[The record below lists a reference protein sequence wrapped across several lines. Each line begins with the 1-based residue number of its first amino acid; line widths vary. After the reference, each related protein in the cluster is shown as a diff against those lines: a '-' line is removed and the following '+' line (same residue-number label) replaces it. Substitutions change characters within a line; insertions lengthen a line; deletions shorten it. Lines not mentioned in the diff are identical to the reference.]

1 MLSNKWTF
9 SLTSLVVLIVF
20 GLICAVPFV
29 SANDGDEAHV
39 DKAGVKTKGTV
50 GTHVD
55 FGVTLSAAESM
66 MDVSFRGDANADNI
80 QIMRRDPDESTIQ
93 LLATFGVVVHLSD
106 PDPTPVADT
115 EGELVERTGAFE
127 IADVVIDAYD
137 EEGRALGLLSTAA
150 EAVAAGTNN
159 DPDEPIVTLSHRD
172 PNNPGKAFLIQ
183 IDEERLVA
191 AYTALRGGGASLV
204 IGTLIIS
211 IPPQT
216 VQDATLS
223 EVIRQRKGEHE
234 PHWNVVSNVFQI
246 DFVMMDTGAPDVVT
260 IDRIL
265 DRSAFSPIETGPFNV
280 RVILTEEPRMGL
292 ESGLTTDMIQV
303 DGGGSAT
310 AVVAGLTIDGGL
322 TDTDSPV
329 RTQGD
334 LTLGMIG
341 TYYIAGTSADADAAV
356 AVEDTGTEVADNIPT
371 ATGRDNEYY
380 TYSVTIT
387 PDAGVTGDL
396 TVSIKQF
403 EDHVKRV
410 SNEYLPLTA
419 EERVATT
426 LGDETTA
433 RDVRLAN
440 ETITVAVNTAADT
453 NVTAA
458 TTAYEARDLV
468 LAAVANEFLLGNK
481 AVIPAGGYLVIAVDS
496 GKAGIAGS
504 SAKLAEK
511 VSAASK
517 LYNIFDPGD
526 NFLPFPADDLDNFF
540 RNGGTLNLGYADIT
554 AATGSGHDDSKAVAA
569 ADHADNTGYAGATT
583 NAYAAGALIINEIMW
598 GLNGAGDPTTG
609 SQYIELHNPG
619 TAAITI
625 DSKEWVITA
634 GSLPTGYAA
643 IDTVSNNPATGYWA
657 PPGNGGVTAAS
668 VENPTVI
675 DLVSMS
681 RVTDGTDGTAA
692 ASWAASMRPSAN
704 ISGRRIGS
712 PGAANVYVMPAAV
725 EADTEPVTPAA
736 AVAKSGDLMISE
748 IMVASNDGRLPQ
760 WIEIAN
766 VSATA
771 VSVSG
776 WSLEVENDSAD
787 ADVVG
792 AGDTIVIDLGDI
804 EIGADQVA
812 LVVTKEGRDTSGI
825 GDGEGDLRADRIINV
840 QSDVSPDNARYT
852 LISEMGFMLSLI
864 PPQTGAV
871 RKPGDVVGNLEGGW
885 ELPASEGDRSSL
897 IRREMGEAGE
907 IMGTDAAGWVL
918 ASDTMLSGA
927 YLTTYYGSADDMGTP
942 GYNAGGNLPVELSK
956 FGAKRDPLTGAVVIT
971 WSTQSELNNAGFF
984 IKRSQQTH
992 GKFVVVN
999 PTMIAGAGTTAE
1011 KQSYTYTDATA
1022 EPNIVYYYQIEDVS
1036 LDGNRQTLTR
1046 AHRLKGHVGAAGKAT
1061 TTWGDLKSSRD

>member
-1 MLSNKWTF
+1 MLSKTKLTF
-9 SLTSLVVLIVF
+9 SLTCLVVLLAF
-20 GLICAVPFV
+20 GLICFVPFA

-39 DKAGVKTKGTV
+39 DSAGKKTKGTI
-50 GTHVD
+50 GPHVD
-55 FGVTLSAAESM
+55 FSTTLSAAESM
-66 MDVSFRGDANADNI
+66 MDVSFRGDGDANNI
-80 QIMRRDPDESTIQ
+80 QIMRRDATEKTLQ
-93 LLATFGVVVHLSD
+93 LLAKFGVVVHLSD
-106 PDPTPVADT
+106 PAIT
-115 EGELVERTGAFE
+115 GEDNEDALAERTGAFE

-137 EEGRALGLLSTAA
+137 EKGRALGLLDTAA
-150 EAVAAGTNN
+150 ETV
-159 DPDEPIVTLSHRD
+159 DVVTLSHRD
-172 PNNPGKAFLIQ
+172 PNNPGKEFLIQ
-183 IDEERLVA
+183 IDEARLVA
-191 AYTALRGGGASLV
+191 AYTAVRGGGASLT

-211 IPPQT
+211 IGPQA
-216 VQDATLS
+216 VQDATLA
-223 EVIRQRKGEHE
+223 EVIKQRKGEHE
-234 PHWNVVSNVFQI
+234 PHWNARSNVFQI
-246 DFVMMDTGAPDVVT
+246 DFVMMDTGAPEVVT

-280 RVILTEEPRMGL
+280 RVILTEEPRMGTA
-292 ESGLTTDMIQV
+292 SGLTTDMIQV

-310 AVVAGLTIDGGL
+310 AVVAGLTIEGGVDDDG
-322 TDTDSPV
+322 
-329 RTQGD
+329 RTTGD

-341 TYYIAGTSADADAAV
+341 TYYVAGANDTDAVAITAAV
-356 AVEDTGTEVADNIPT
+356 PADNIPPV

-387 PDAGVTGDL
+387 PNAGVTGDL

-403 EDHVKRV
+403 EDHKKRV

-426 LGDETTA
+426 LGAAENA
-433 RDVRLAN
+433 RNARLAN
-440 ETITVAVNTAADT
+440 ETITVPVNTAADT
-453 NVTAA
+453 NVAAATAA
-458 TTAYEARDLV
+458 YKTRQEGV
-468 LAAVANEFLLGNK
+468 LDKVVNEIQLANK
-481 AVIPAGGYLVIAVDS
+481 AYIPAGGYLVLVADA

-511 VSAASK
+511 VSAASQ
-517 LYNIFDPGD
+517 LYNTMGLG
-526 NFLPFPADDLDNFF
+526 LPFPADDLDNFF
-540 RNGGTLNLGYADIT
+540 RNGGTLNLGYADIP

-569 ADHADNTGYAGATT
+569 SDHADNTGYAGATT

-598 GLNGAGDPTTG
+598 GLDGAGKD

-643 IDTVSNNPATGYWA
+643 IDTVGNNPASGYWA
-657 PPGNGGVTAAS
+657 VPGNGGVTAATDAY
-668 VENPTVI
+668 PTVI

-712 PGAANVYVMPAAV
+712 PGAANTYVMPTVVAPP
-725 EADTEPVTPAA
+725 TEPTAPAT
-736 AVAKSGDLMISE
+736 AVAKADDLMITE

-776 WSLEVENDSAD
+776 WSLAVDNDSAD

-792 AGDTIVIDLGDI
+792 ASIDLDLGDV

-812 LVVTKEGRDTSGI
+812 LVVSKESARNSGVDLA
-825 GDGEGDLRADRIINV
+825 GVARAEGDANAGNFDADRIIDV
-840 QSDVSPDNARYT
+840 QSQVSPTNARYS

-871 RKPGDVVGNLEGGW
+871 RTPGDVVGNLGGGW
-885 ELPASEGDRSSL
+885 ELPMEEDLRSSL
-897 IRREMGEAGE
+897 IRREMDEADMAT
-907 IMGTDAAGWVL
+907 MGTER
-918 ASDTMLSGA
+918 
-927 YLTTYYGSADDMGTP
+927 LTVGCLHPIRCSAVP
-942 GYNAGGNLPVELSK
+942 IV
-956 FGAKRDPLTGAVVIT
+956 R
-971 WSTQSELNNAGFF
+971 
-984 IKRSQQTH
+984 
-992 GKFVVVN
+992 
-999 PTMIAGAGTTAE
+999 PTTVAMTI
-1011 KQSYTYTDATA
+1011 
-1022 EPNIVYYYQIEDVS
+1022 
-1036 LDGNRQTLTR
+1036 
-1046 AHRLKGHVGAAGKAT
+1046 
-1061 TTWGDLKSSRD
+1061 

>member
-9 SLTSLVVLIVF
+9 SLTSLVVLIAF
-20 GLICAVPFV
+20 GLICAVPFA

-39 DKAGVKTKGTV
+39 DKAGAKTKGTI
-50 GTHVD
+50 GPHVD
-55 FGVTLSAAESM
+55 FGVTLSAAETV
-66 MDVSFRGDANADNI
+66 MDVSYRGDADANNI
-80 QIMRRDPDESTIQ
+80 QIMRRDDTDANTNTTTIQ

-106 PDPTPVADT
+106 PDPTPTVED
-115 EGELVERTGAFE
+115 EELVERKGPFS
-127 IADVVIDAYD
+127 ISDVIIDAYD
-137 EEGRALGLLSTAA
+137 EEGRALGVLDIDA
-150 EAVAAGTNN
+150 ETV
-159 DPDEPIVTLSHRD
+159 DIVTLSHRD
-172 PNNPGKAFLIQ
+172 PNNPGKEFLIQ
-183 IDEERLVA
+183 IDEAKLVA
-191 AYTALRGGGASLV
+191 AYTPARGGGASLV

-211 IPPQT
+211 IPPQS

-234 PHWNVVSNVFQI
+234 PHWNKVSNVFQI
-246 DFVMMDTGAPDVVT
+246 DFVDVDTWDPEVVT

-280 RVILTEEPRMGL
+280 RVILTEEPRMGTA
-292 ESGLTTDMIQV
+292 SGLTTDMIQV

-310 AVVAGLTIDGGL
+310 AVVAGLTIDG
-322 TDTDSPV
+322 DV
-329 RTQGD
+329 VNNARTAGD

-341 TYYIAGTSADADAAV
+341 TYYVAGTGENAPADAITAATATV
-356 AVEDTGTEVADNIPT
+356 PEGVPPT

-387 PDAGVTGDL
+387 PNAGVNGDL
-396 TVSIKQF
+396 IVSVKQF
-403 EDHVKRV
+403 MDHVKPV
-410 SNEYLPLTA
+410 SLQYLPLSA
-419 EERVATT
+419 ERRVATT
-426 LGDETTA
+426 LGPDANERNA
-433 RDVRLAN
+433 RLAN
-440 ETITVAVNTAADT
+440 ETITVPVNSAGDT
-453 NVTAA
+453 NVAAATAA
-458 TTAYEARDLV
+458 YKTRQEGV
-468 LAAVANEFLLGNK
+468 LDKVANEIQLANK
-481 AVIPAGGYLVIAVDS
+481 AYIPAGGYLVLAADL
-496 GKAGIAGS
+496 GKAGIVAS

-517 LYNIFDPGD
+517 LYNTMGLG
-526 NFLPFPADDLDNFF
+526 LPFPADDLDNFF

-554 AATGSGHDDSKAVAA
+554 AATGSGHDDAKAVAA

-598 GLNGAGDPTTG
+598 GLDGAGKD

-619 TAAITI
+619 ATAITI
-625 DSKEWVITA
+625 DSKEWVITV

-657 PPGNGGVTAAS
+657 PPGNGGVTAADTT
-668 VENPTVI
+668 NPTVI

-712 PGAANVYVMPAAV
+712 PGAANTYVMPTVVAPP
-725 EADTEPVTPAA
+725 TEPTAPTT
-736 AVAKSGDLMISE
+736 AVAKAGDLMISE

-771 VSVSG
+771 VSLSG
-776 WSLEVENDSAD
+776 WSLAVDNDSAD

-792 AGDTIVIDLGDI
+792 ESIEIDLGDV

-812 LVVTKEGRDTSGI
+812 LVVSKESARNSGV
-825 GDGEGDLRADRIINV
+825 GDGDGDLRADRIIDV
-840 QSDVSPDNARYT
+840 QSQVSPTNDRYS

-864 PPQTGAV
+864 PPRTGAV
-871 RKPGDVVGNLEGGW
+871 RTPGDVAGNLGGGW
-885 ELPASEGDRSSL
+885 EIPMSEGGRSSL
-897 IRREMGEAGE
+897 IRRDMGDAGE
-907 IMGTDAAGWVL
+907 IMGTDVAGWVL
-918 ASDTMLSGA
+918 ASDTNLDGA
-927 YLTTYYGSADDMGTP
+927 YRTTYYGSDEDSGTP
-942 GYNAGGNLPVELSK
+942 GFNAGGALPVELSG
-956 FGAKRDPLTGAVVIT
+956 FGAKRDPLTGTVVIT

-984 IKRSQQTH
+984 IKRSQQQD
-992 GKFVVVN
+992 GKFVAVN

-1022 EPNIVYYYQIEDVS
+1022 DPNIIYFYQIEDVS